1 MLTTTTYNFLA
12 TSLEDVVSNENIKP
26 LILKGSPIYGDITVR
41 KLIGYLI
48 RTLIQTLLRGW

>member
-12 TSLEDVVSNENIKP
+12 TSLEDVVSNENITP